1 MQGALRAVL
10 RGMPAVAALCAERV
24 DWGKRPAKDPYP
36 GICLHLIGDR
46 EGFTL
51 RGSDGLSRGRVQI
64 DCYAED
70 YTGAADLAEAVRLG
84 LNGYR
89 QGGFRGVFLE
99 SLRDNTERGSNEPD
113 RAARV
118 SMDFLVNWRESNA

>member
-1 MQGALRAVL
+1 MQVALRSMLLAV
-10 RGMPAVAALCAERV
+10 PAVAALCGERV

-36 GICLHLIGDR
+36 GICLHLVGDR
-46 EGFTL
+46 AGHTL
-51 RGSDGLSRGRVQI
+51 RGPDGLSRGRVQV
-64 DCYAED
+64 DCYAQT
-70 YTGAADLAEAVRLG
+70 YAGAAELAAAVRLA
-84 LNGYR
+84 LDGYR

>member
-1 MQGALRAVL
+1 MQVALRSMLRAV
-10 RGMPAVAALCAERV
+10 PSVAALCGERV

-36 GICLHLIGDR
+36 GICLHMVGDR
-46 EGFTL
+46 EGQTL
-51 RGSDGLSRGRVQI
+51 RGPDGLSRGRVQV
-64 DCYAED
+64 DCYAQT
-70 YTGAADLAEAVRLG
+70 YAGAAELAAAVRHALD
-84 LNGYR
+84 GYR

-99 SLRDNTERGSNEPD
+99 SQRDNTERGSNEAD